1 MTKLYF
7 YFPYMDE
14 SGVPMLFLRMSRW
27 VAENY
32 GNEYDCYVIDYL
44 DGAMA
49 RNLTH
54 EDKVK
59 VHPYSDDKECLIED
73 NAIVVFQSNN
83 ISFIFQNL
91 KLSPKTKL
99 FWWTLHERCL
109 APVLI
114 PMPLGEQTFKY
125 HWLYKIASLFYYRFM
140 HGFAKMA
147 DDMIAHSALYF
158 MDITTFNMSIRHLP
172 MKTKTIND
180 FLQVPA
186 QDYNGVQKT
195 IRTEEELV
203 KGVNVCW
210 LGRLCNEKTPVL
222 KLTIRKLSHYALQN
236 NIKIKMIVF
245 GFGDHQEEVD
255 NLGRE
260 QENKYYNQLPSEP
273 IQSKDID
280 NFLLNN
286 VDMMVATGTS
296 ALEAAK
302 LGVPTIDVDDS
313 FTSSEIKGDYV
324 FKMLSERRNYDLG
337 HDITDADC
345 EEGNASMEHI
355 MDYLIHHF
363 GAFSKESREHFVNYH
378 SMTSAG
384 NKFVGLLNK
393 TSFTF
398 DMIDPKLMQPL
409 WTWKI
414 WVRIRKSLGGWK

>member
-27 VAENY
+27 VAENF
-32 GNEYDCYVIDYL
+32 GNEYECYVIDYPN
-44 DGAMA
+44 GAMA
-49 RNLTH
+49 RNLTK

-59 VHPYSDDKECLIED
+59 VYPYCDDKECVID
-73 NAIVVFQSNN
+73 DDSIVVFQSNN
-83 ISFIFQNL
+83 INFIFQNL
-91 KLSPKTKL
+91 KLSAKTRL

-114 PMPLGEQTFKY
+114 PMPLGEQIFKY

-195 IRTEEELV
+195 IRTEKELV

-245 GFGDHQEEVD
+245 GFGDYQEEVD

-384 NKFVGLLNK
+384 KKFVGLLNK

-398 DMIDPKLMQPL
+398 DMIDPKLMKTL
-409 WTWKI
+409 WIWKLWAMMRNVI
-414 WVRIRKSLGGWK
+414 KKK